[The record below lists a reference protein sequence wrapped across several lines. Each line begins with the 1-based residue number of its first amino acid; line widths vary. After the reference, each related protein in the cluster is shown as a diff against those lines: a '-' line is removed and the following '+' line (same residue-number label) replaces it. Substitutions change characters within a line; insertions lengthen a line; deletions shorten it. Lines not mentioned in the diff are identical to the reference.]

1 MARSFTLRN
10 IVITGAFCAAYVMS
24 ASSSTTQ
31 ETPGQLVF
39 NNACRT
45 CHTIKE
51 GDNRLGPNLYKIV
64 GRKAGSL
71 QNYGYSS
78 AMKGA
83 DFVWDEAKLDQFI
96 ANPEQ
101 IVPGN
106 NMKPFSGLASADDRA
121 KVIAFLL
128 SLSKDEQIKLQVAL
142 ANALTH
148 TKGYAASETRAA
160 RATARARSKYS
171 FAFVESRSG
180 AATIVAPTNIAMR
193 KRLMIVLA
201 MLTHARS
208 SAPPRGSMLA
218 RSSNKTRALCCR
230 EITRGLA
237 RGGNTT
243 VGGFLF
249 DTHSPTQII
258 VITGVRRGQG
268 LARETLRQENPERG
282 SRTRGS

>member
-1 MARSFTLRN
+1 MSQSFALRN
-10 IVITGAFCAAYVMS
+10 VVITGALCAAIMLS

-51 GDNRLGPNLYKIV
+51 GDNRLGPSLYKIV

-71 QNYGYSS
+71 RNYGYSS

-121 KVIAFLL
+121 KVIAFLI
-128 SLSKDEQIKLQVAL
+128 SL
-142 ANALTH
+142 
-148 TKGYAASETRAA
+148 
-160 RATARARSKYS
+160 
-171 FAFVESRSG
+171 G
-180 AATIVAPTNIAMR
+180 ADQA
-193 KRLMIVLA
+193 K
-201 MLTHARS
+201 
-208 SAPPRGSMLA
+208 
-218 RSSNKTRALCCR
+218 
-230 EITRGLA
+230 
-237 RGGNTT
+237 
-243 VGGFLF
+243 
-249 DTHSPTQII
+249 
-258 VITGVRRGQG
+258 
-268 LARETLRQENPERG
+268 
-282 SRTRGS
+282 